1 MNQLGLEQ
9 LVGQLKTRQ
18 KLELVSLRASSPG
31 RSGRGAGKA
40 WKWACN
46 YVSGIWI
53 SALKNSRCEVL
64 IGGDDFSNDVITLRM
79 CYSMFVYI
87 CTRFPF
93 PLIGGNLTA
102 QSTGSHRGIGGGIKF
117 QSSFREVVAS
127 SPSFSRPAARAPRRA
142 CKITLRHS
150 DFKPQ
155 LS

>member
-18 KLELVSLRASSPG
+18 KLELVSLRA
-31 RSGRGAGKA
+31 RSGRGEGKA

-64 IGGDDFSNDVITLRM
+64 IGGDDFSNDVITLRT

-93 PLIGGNLTA
+93 PLTGGNLTA

-117 QSSFREVVAS
+117 QSSFREVVVS
-127 SPSFSRPAARAPRRA
+127 SPSFSRPAARASRRA
-142 CKITLRHS
+142 CNVTSQR
-150 DFKPQ
+150 F
-155 LS
+155 